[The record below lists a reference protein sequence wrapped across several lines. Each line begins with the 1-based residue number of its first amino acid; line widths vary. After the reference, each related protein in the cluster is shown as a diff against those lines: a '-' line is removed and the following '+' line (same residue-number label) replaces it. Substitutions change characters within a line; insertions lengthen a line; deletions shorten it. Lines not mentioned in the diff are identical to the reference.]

1 MMEAIPVLS
10 ARIVS
15 HDNVADE
22 ALKAFCLS
30 LLVGDTVDEYITSRQ
45 LHFASPQ
52 VENTFISHLLALSDY
67 TLNRGLN

>member
-1 MMEAIPVLS
+1 MMEAIPVIS

-30 LLVGDTVDEYITSRQ
+30 LLVGDTVDEYITSRE
-45 LHFASPQ
+45 LRFASPQ
-52 VENTFISHLLALSDY
+52 VESTFISHLLALSDY
-67 TLNRGLN
+67 ALSHGGI